1 MDQKA
6 LLSERSEFRSFPIF
20 CDAQIVLERSVSTRR
35 PSLRSPF
42 FDSFLRRS
50 KERNSAAGPRPGLC
64 PRRAIHFKRYGMQ
77 QTPLGSSLRWSD
89 ENRIAVYRMNP
100 IPHPTSPLKGE
111 EPYLQTAGLIYKG
124 HYLFTG
130 DSTSSNSAIT
140 SFNCASVNT
149 PLCPNRGILEQ
160 AL

>member
-6 LLSERSEFRSFPIF
+6 SLFERSEFRSFPIF

-35 PSLRSPF
+35 ASLRSPF
-42 FDSFLRRS
+42 FDSFLWRS

-64 PRRAIHFKRYGMQ
+64 LRRPIALTKAHGMQ
-77 QTPLGSSLRWSD
+77 RTPLGSSLRWSD
-89 ENRIAVYRMNP
+89 VNQVRVNMKDTDFGCSKTIYSTRM
-100 IPHPTSPLKGE
+100 L
-111 EPYLQTAGLIYKG
+111 
-124 HYLFTG
+124 YLFTG
-130 DSTSSNSAIT
+130 DSTSSNNAIT

-149 PLCPNRGILEQ
+149 PLCPNLGILEQ